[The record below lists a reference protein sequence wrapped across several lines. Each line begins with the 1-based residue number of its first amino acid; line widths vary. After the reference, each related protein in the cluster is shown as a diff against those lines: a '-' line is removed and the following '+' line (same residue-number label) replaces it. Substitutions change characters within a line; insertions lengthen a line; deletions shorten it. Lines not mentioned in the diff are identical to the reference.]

1 MLENTFLHLPHI
13 GPRTEINLWRQ
24 GILTWDDLEFHL
36 RDWPSHPGRRHQV
49 LSRLEESRENR
60 GRAGYFYDRLPS
72 AERWRLYRDFQHSC
86 GFLDIETT
94 GTSSDDHEITVIGL
108 YDGKQM
114 DQFISGRNLQ
124 EFEDAV
130 EAYDLVVTFNGAR
143 FDLPFINKS
152 FRNFHFRQ
160 AHIDLRHVV
169 RRLGYRGGLKHIEPL
184 FGICRNPEIR
194 EMSGYEA
201 IVLWHEHVR
210 GNPDALPRL
219 LEYNKADVINLKTIM
234 DISWERLQ
242 RELELA
248 AGRLLPFGLVN
259 GDRQVHDGRQ
269 P

>member
-1 MLENTFLHLPHI
+1 MLESTFLHLPHI
-13 GPRTEINLWRQ
+13 GPKTEINLWRQ

-49 LSRLEESRENR
+49 LSRLKKSRENR
-60 GRAGYFYDRLPS
+60 GRAGYFYDCLPS

-108 YDGKQM
+108 YDGELM
-114 DQFISGRNLQ
+114 YQFVSGDNL
-124 EFEDAV
+124 EGFEDAI
-130 EAYDLVVTFNGAR
+130 EPFDLVVTFNGAR
-143 FDLPFINKS
+143 FDLPFIAS
-152 FRNFHFRQ
+152 CFRNFQFCQ

-169 RRLGYRGGLKHIEPL
+169 RRLGHRGGLKTIEPL

-201 IVLWHEHVR
+201 VVLWHEHVR
-210 GNPDALPRL
+210 GNPEALPRL
-219 LEYNKADVINLKTIM
+219 LEYNEADVVNLKTIM
-234 DISWERLQ
+234 DISWERFQ

-248 AGRLLPFGLVN
+248 AGRLLPFALMN
-259 GDRQVHDGRQ
+259 CKRSAHDGHR